1 MISDYPESFMISE
14 IIREKIMMF
23 TNQEIP
29 HSVAVYLEQMEEK
42 KNEQT
47 INIALPAEV
56 ADGISSNLA
65 MITHSPSEFIVDFI
79 RMMPGLPKAKVQ
91 SRIIL
96 TPQHAKRLLRAL
108 TDNIE
113 RYESVHGRIK
123 DDDGTTIPYN
133 NMSPLAEA

>member
-1 MISDYPESFMISE
+1 
-14 IIREKIMMF
+14 
-23 TNQEIP
+23 
-29 HSVAVYLEQMEEK
+29 MEEK
-42 KNEQT
+42 KIEQT
-47 INIALPAEV
+47 INIDLPADV
-56 ADGISSNLA
+56 ADGVYSNLA

-96 TPQHAKRLLRAL
+96 TPQHAKRLLKAL
-108 TDNIE
+108 TENIE

-123 DDDGTTIPYN
+123 DDDGATIPYN

>member
-1 MISDYPESFMISE
+1 
-14 IIREKIMMF
+14 
-23 TNQEIP
+23 
-29 HSVAVYLEQMEEK
+29 MEEK

-47 INIALPAEV
+47 INIDLPADV
-56 ADGISSNLA
+56 ANGIYSNLA

-96 TPQHAKRLLRAL
+96 TPQHAKRLLKAL
-108 TDNIE
+108 TENIE

>member
-1 MISDYPESFMISE
+1 
-14 IIREKIMMF
+14 
-23 TNQEIP
+23 
-29 HSVAVYLEQMEEK
+29 MEEK

-47 INIALPAEV
+47 INIDLPTEV
-56 ADGISSNLA
+56 ADGTYSNLA

-79 RMMPGLPKAKVQ
+79 SMMPGMPKAKVQ

-108 TDNIE
+108 TENIE

>member
-1 MISDYPESFMISE
+1 MPDFFLDF
-14 IIREKIMMF
+14 IM
-23 TNQEIP
+23 ED
-29 HSVAVYLEQMEEK
+29 K
-42 KNEQT
+42 KHEQT
-47 INIALPAEV
+47 INIDIPAEV
-56 ADGISSNLA
+56 ADGTYSNLA

-96 TPQHAKRLLRAL
+96 TPQHAKRLLKAL

-123 DDDGTTIPYN
+123 DDDGITLPYN

>member
-1 MISDYPESFMISE
+1 
-14 IIREKIMMF
+14 
-23 TNQEIP
+23 
-29 HSVAVYLEQMEEK
+29 MEEK
-42 KNEQT
+42 KHEQT
-47 INIALPAEV
+47 INIDIPAEV
-56 ADGISSNLA
+56 ADGIYSNLA

-113 RYESVHGRIK
+113 RYESVHGRIN

>member
-1 MISDYPESFMISE
+1 
-14 IIREKIMMF
+14 
-23 TNQEIP
+23 
-29 HSVAVYLEQMEEK
+29 MEEK

-47 INIALPAEV
+47 INIDLPAEV
-56 ADGISSNLA
+56 ADGIYSNLA

-96 TPQHAKRLLRAL
+96 TPQHAKRLLKAL

-113 RYESVHGRIK
+113 RYESVHGRII
-123 DDDGTTIPYN
+123 DDDGITLPYN

>member
-1 MISDYPESFMISE
+1 
-14 IIREKIMMF
+14 
-23 TNQEIP
+23 
-29 HSVAVYLEQMEEK
+29 MEEK

-47 INIALPAEV
+47 INIDLPADV
-56 ADGISSNLA
+56 ADGIYSNLA

-96 TPQHAKRLLRAL
+96 TPQHAKRLLKAL
-108 TDNIE
+108 TENIE

-123 DDDGTTIPYN
+123 DDDGTTIPYS